1 MKNGGGDKSSPAKQI
16 TTLMTNPQLMKMRS
30 LKMTIIDFCRIPR
43 TMRECLDEGFTTH
56 QVYNAV
62 RKNQLSNVN
71 RKDAWGRTKRG
82 PGLFVVRDESMRL
95 DQLIVSTKDL
105 ATALTAWR

>member
-1 MKNGGGDKSSPAKQI
+1 MKNGGGVRSSLAAKT
-16 TTLMTNPQLMKMRS
+16 TTLMTNRQMRS
-30 LKMTIIDFCRIPR
+30 LKMMIIDFCRVPR
-43 TMRECLDEGFTTH
+43 TMRECLDEGFTSH

-62 RKNQLSNVN
+62 RKGDLSNVN

-82 PGLFVVRDESMRL
+82 AGLFVVRDESMRL

-105 ATALTAWR
+105 ATALAAWR